1 MEFGKYANYMALGY
15 AAMALLLGGMVLW
28 LYLRYRALIREEQAI
43 EQMEAEERAERA
55 AAAPAVTRGDGAA
68 RVPTAEPVTKET

>member
-1 MEFGKYANYMALGY
+1 MDFGKYADYMALGY

-55 AAAPAVTRGDGAA
+55 AAAPAATRNDGAS
-68 RVPTAEPVTKET
+68 RVQTAEPVTKET

>member
-28 LYLRYRALIREEQAI
+28 LYLRYRGLIREEQAV

-55 AAAPAVTRGDGAA
+55 AAPAATPNDGAA
-68 RVPTAEPVTKET
+68 RVQTAEPATKET